1 MSSPSKTR
9 PNQIYDLMRMDILSG
24 RLAPGE
30 RLPFAELSSRYQAS
44 AGVLREV
51 LPRLVEQGLVTSEP
65 QLGFRVVTLSETD
78 LLELTEARVL
88 VETTVLQQAIEHGD
102 VAWESRL
109 VASHH
114 TLSRTPS
121 SSGDG
126 RINDEWLQSHAT
138 FHRVLL
144 EGSPNRRLRT
154 VAENLRNAAELYRC
168 WSRPQ
173 AREAKRDIAEEH
185 RRIVGAALARDKERA
200 VAELTDHIVLTTAL
214 LLPGS
219 PSPYHVLPKRGAVAA
234 TTETT

>member
-1 MSSPSKTR
+1 MPSASKTR

-24 RLAPGE
+24 RLVPGE

-65 QLGFRVVTLSETD
+65 QLGFRVITLSETD

-88 VETTVLQQAIEHGD
+88 VETIVLQQAIEHGD

-114 TLSRTPS
+114 TLTRTPS
-121 SSGDG
+121 TSDDG
-126 RINDEWLQSHAT
+126 RINDEWLKTHAAL
-138 FHRVLL
+138 HRVLL

-154 VAENLRNAAELYRC
+154 VAENLRSAAELYRC

-173 AREAKRDIAEEH
+173 AREAKRDIAGEH
-185 RRIVGAALARDKERA
+185 KRIVDAALARERERA
-200 VAELTDHIVLTTAL
+200 VAELTEHIVRTTTL
-214 LLPGS
+214 LLPGAQNDVV
-219 PSPYHVLPKRGAVAA
+219 PTRGAAAA
-234 TTETT
+234 TTTEAT